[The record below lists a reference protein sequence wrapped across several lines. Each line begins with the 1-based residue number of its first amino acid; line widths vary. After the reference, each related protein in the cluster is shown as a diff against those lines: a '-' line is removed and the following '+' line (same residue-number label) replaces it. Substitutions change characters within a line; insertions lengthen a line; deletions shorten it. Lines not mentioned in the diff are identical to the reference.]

1 MTGDDLRFRAALSR
15 IGVALI
21 AIVLL
26 PIFYPGTRSY
36 VWIWVAYLALSCV
49 GQVLI
54 HKGIGGEARAFVS
67 GIVDL
72 GVLTFTV
79 HRLGSTATP
88 MASLYFFAGVANAL
102 VVHRRVAAALAAI
115 GVVAYD
121 GLVWAEWGGLLPF
134 APDVPQL
141 AALAPPS
148 FGQAALATIFV
159 TTFVVAAT
167 AIVGTLVHAVQRRE
181 ELLLRANTQLED
193 LSQRDPLT
201 NLYNRRHLFARLEA
215 ELARVR
221 RGHPLAVLMIDLDG
235 FKRVNDAQ
243 GHLRGDVL
251 LKEIAGALSKTT
263 REVDVAGRY
272 GGDEFVLVLPDTDVA
287 QARAAAE
294 RVVQC
299 VREVGERI
307 GGGPPI
313 TASLG
318 LAVASQDDSVAA
330 VLRRADENAYRAKQG
345 GGDRVVA

>member
-26 PIFYPGTRSY
+26 PTFYPSTRSY
-36 VWIWVAYLALSCV
+36 LWVWCAYLVVSV
-49 GQVLI
+49 FGQVLI
-54 HKGIGGEARAFVS
+54 RKGIGGEARALVS
-67 GIVDL
+67 GIVDI

-79 HRLGSTATP
+79 HLLGSTATP

-102 VVHRRVAAALAAI
+102 VVHRRVAVALAAI
-115 GVVAYD
+115 GVVSYD
-121 GLVWAEWGGLLPF
+121 GLVWAEWAGFLPF
-134 APDVPQL
+134 APNVPQL
-141 AALAPPS
+141 GAMGHPS
-148 FGQAALATIFV
+148 FGQTALASIFV
-159 TTFVVAAT
+159 TSFVVAAT

-181 ELLLRANTQLED
+181 ELLVRANTQLED

-243 GHLRGDVL
+243 GHLHGDVL
-251 LKEIAGALSKTT
+251 LKEIATALAKTT

-272 GGDEFVLVLPDTDVA
+272 GGDEFVLVLPDTDVEPA
-287 QARAAAE
+287 KTAAE
-294 RVVQC
+294 RVIQC
-299 VREVGERI
+299 VREVGQRI
-307 GGGPPI
+307 GGGPPV
-313 TASLG
+313 TASVG
-318 LAVASQDDSVAA
+318 LAVATRDDNVAA